1 MKNNDFETGLTF
13 FEEGNFQKA
22 LESFER
28 CLRNDPQDGNIL
40 LLQARSLSQ
49 LERFEEALNIFEHLI
64 AFNPKNAEF
73 YSEKGVI
80 LFKKGK
86 TEEALKAFD
95 RALELEPSNPYRY
108 SSRAYIRAKAQD
120 VFGAMD
126 DYQKAIELDPD
137 DMIALNNLGM
147 LEESLGFSSY
157 KARFEKVDK
166 LLGRKPTNFDY
177 NVQTRPNEES
187 QKNISEKKQDEKFEK
202 TESIAQKAEKKP
214 NYWTIV
220 RQTLTSAATF
230 REFITFVKNKF
241 Q

>member
-1 MKNNDFETGLTF
+1 MKNNDFETGMAF
-13 FEEGNFQKA
+13 FEQGNFGKA
-22 LESFER
+22 LENFER
-28 CLRNDPQDGNIL
+28 CLRNDPQDGQAL
-40 LLQARSLSQ
+40 LMQARSLSQ

-64 AFNPKNAEF
+64 TFNPKNAEF

-86 TEEALKAFD
+86 SEEALKALD
-95 RALELEPSNPYRY
+95 HALELEPSNPYRY
-108 SSRAYIRAKAQD
+108 SSRAYIRAKVQD

-157 KARFEKVDK
+157 KNRFEKVDK

-177 NVQTRPNEES
+177 NVQS
-187 QKNISEKKQDEKFEK
+187 KQDEKADISPEIEK
-202 TESIAQKAEKKP
+202 KQENTPQKAETKP
-214 NYWTIV
+214 TYWGII
-220 RQTLTSAATF
+220 RQTLTSATTF
-230 REFITFVKNKF
+230 SEFITFVKNKF

>member
-1 MKNNDFETGLTF
+1 MKNNDLETGLAF
-13 FEEGNFQKA
+13 FEQGNFGKA

-28 CLRNDPQDGNIL
+28 CLRNHPQDGNIL
-40 LLQARSLSQ
+40 LLQARSLSG

-64 AFNPKNAEF
+64 TFNPDNAEF

-86 TEEALKAFD
+86 SEEALKALD

-108 SSRAYIRAKAQD
+108 SSRAYIRAKTQD

-157 KARFEKVDK
+157 KNRFEKVDK
-166 LLGRKPTNFDY
+166 LLGREPTNFDY
-177 NVQTRPNEES
+177 NAQTKPSEETE
-187 QKNISEKKQDEKFEK
+187 KNISEKKQGEKPEK
-202 TESIAQKAEKKP
+202 TEIKP
-214 NYWTIV
+214 TYWGII
-220 RQTLTSAATF
+220 RQTLSSAATF
-230 REFITFVKNKF
+230 KEFITFVKNKF